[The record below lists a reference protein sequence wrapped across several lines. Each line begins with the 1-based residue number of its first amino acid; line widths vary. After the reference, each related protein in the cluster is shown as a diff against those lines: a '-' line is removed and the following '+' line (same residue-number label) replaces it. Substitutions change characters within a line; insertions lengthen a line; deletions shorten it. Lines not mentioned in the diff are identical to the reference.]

1 MAQEQTNPAMNEV
14 TNVAMEEFNNNEPAQ
29 QPVVTY
35 QDVHTKIAL
44 RHPQAQINEALI
56 AAMAHEQTTFD
67 DAHANWVI
75 ECEQVQQAIEA
86 ANAHNEANPED
97 LKPVPELP
105 AEPVI
110 DLALRRACYQAEYV
124 TVDLALTT
132 EAAPAK
138 VLYDD
143 EALIA
148 YHHPATEAHSTEHIE
163 QVKRER
169 FKAQRAIDVAAITVE
184 VDGMVFDGDEVAQTR
199 MARAALVMDDTES
212 TLWVLADNRVVSVSK
227 AQLLAA
233 CKAAGQAQTALWG
246 AK

>member
-1 MAQEQTNPAMNEV
+1 MTQEQIEAPTND
-14 TNVAMEEFNNNEPAQ
+14 EPAL

-44 RHPQAQINEALI
+44 RHPQAQINEALT
-56 AAMAHEQTTFD
+56 AAIAHEQTTVD

-75 ECEQVQQAIEA
+75 ECEQVQQAIDA
-86 ANAHNEANPED
+86 ANTHNEANPEEP
-97 LKPVPELP
+97 KPTPELP

-110 DLALRRACYQAEYV
+110 DLALRRACYQVEYV

-138 VLYDD
+138 VVYDD

-184 VDGMVFDGDEVAQTR
+184 VEGLVFDGNETAQTR

-212 TLWVLADNRVVSVSK
+212 VSWVLADNSQTRVNK
-227 AQLLAA
+227 AQLVAA
-233 CKAAGQAQTALWG
+233 CKAAGLEQTR
-246 AK
+246 

>member
-1 MAQEQTNPAMNEV
+1 MTQEQIEAVIND
-14 TNVAMEEFNNNEPAQ
+14 EPAL

-44 RHPQAQINEALI
+44 RHPQTQINEALT
-56 AAMAHEQTTFD
+56 AAIAHEQTAFD

-75 ECEQVQQAIEA
+75 ECEQVQQAIDA
-86 ANAHNEANPED
+86 ANTHNDTNPEE
-97 LKPVPELP
+97 LKPIPELP

-110 DLALRRACYQAEYV
+110 DLARRRACYQVEYV

-138 VLYDD
+138 VVYDD

-184 VDGMVFDGDEVAQTR
+184 VEGLVFDGNETAQTR
-199 MARAALVMDDTES
+199 MAR
-212 TLWVLADNRVVSVSK
+212 
-227 AQLLAA
+227 
-233 CKAAGQAQTALWG
+233 
-246 AK
+246 

>member
-1 MAQEQTNPAMNEV
+1 MMQEQIEAPTND
-14 TNVAMEEFNNNEPAQ
+14 EPAI

-44 RHPQAQINEALI
+44 RHPQTQINEALT
-56 AAMAHEQTTFD
+56 AAMAHEQTTVD

-75 ECEQVQQAIEA
+75 ECEQVQQAIDS
-86 ANAHNEANPED
+86 ANAHNEANPDEP
-97 LKPVPELP
+97 KPTPELP

-110 DLALRRACYQAEYV
+110 DLALRRACYQVEYV
-124 TVDLALTT
+124 AVDLALTT

-138 VLYDD
+138 VVYDD

-169 FKAQRAIDVAAITVE
+169 FKAQRTIDVAAITVE
-184 VDGMVFDGDEVAQTR
+184 VEGLVFDGNETAQTR

-233 CKAAGQAQTALWG
+233 CKASGLVQTKLWSG
-246 AK
+246 A